1 MRSLLASSRDC
12 LAARSDPLTWEAQLS
27 QPVSVCDVFAHKS
40 VYPAQIHSHGGVDMI
55 EGPTRFFGLDIHKEY
70 FVAVGVNAQREVV
83 FGPQRVSNYRLDDWV
98 SRVLTPQDSVVVEM
112 TTNTYL
118 FYDTL
123 LPQVHSVIAVH
134 SLNVPLVT
142 NVPVKTDKKAALT
155 LAQLHAAGML
165 TGVWI
170 PPQEVRELRA
180 LIARREKMV
189 HLATIAKNRLHSVLH
204 SKHLV
209 LPEQNPFSPEQRTW
223 WESLPLSATEQF
235 LVCSDL
241 DTLAFAQKQVAQA
254 EEHLKQQSAQDER
267 IPLLVQLPGVAML
280 TAITILAAIGD
291 VTRFPTAKKLVG
303 YAGLGTRVHD
313 SGMTHNSG
321 RITKAGRRDLRRAL
335 VNAANHAVEHHPH
348 WKKEFERLEPHLGR
362 SKAVVA
368 IARKLLVAVWHVLSE
383 KTADRFA
390 DPGNVASS
398 LYRFAYKVGVKNL
411 PERQSALAFTREQ
424 LDRLGIGKDLKKI
437 PWGSKPQKLPPSQLL
452 LGQKK

>member
-1 MRSLLASSRDC
+1 MAN
-12 LAARSDPLTWEAQLS
+12 
-27 QPVSVCDVFAHKS
+27 
-40 VYPAQIHSHGGVDMI
+40 
-55 EGPTRFFGLDIHKEY
+55 GPTRFFGLDIHKEY
-70 FVAVGVNAQREVV
+70 FVAVGVDAQREVV
-83 FGPQRVSNYRLDDWV
+83 FGPQRVSNYQLDSWV
-98 SRVLTPQDSVVVEM
+98 SRVITPQDSVVLEM

-123 LPQVHSVIAVH
+123 LPQVHSIISVH
-134 SLNVPLVT
+134 PPSVTLVT
-142 NVPVKTDKKAALT
+142 GAQVKTDKKAALA

-170 PPQEVRELRA
+170 PPHEVRDLRA

-189 HLATIAKNRLHSVLH
+189 RLSTMAKNRLHSILH
-204 SKHLV
+204 RNHLV
-209 LPEQNPFSPEQRTW
+209 LPEKPFSPEQRTW
-223 WESLPLSATEQF
+223 WESLSLSATEQF
-235 LVCSDL
+235 LVRSDL
-241 DTLAFAQKQVAQA
+241 DTLEFAQKQVGQA
-254 EEHLKQQSAQDER
+254 EECLQKESAQDER

-291 VTRFPTAKKLVG
+291 ITRFPNAKKLVG

-321 RITKAGRRDLRRAL
+321 RITKAGRKDLRRAM
-335 VNAANHAVEHHPH
+335 VNAANHAIEYHPH

-390 DPGNVASS
+390 DPGSVARSFYAHA
-398 LYRFAYKVGVKNL
+398 YRVGVRNL
-411 PERQSALAFTREQ
+411 PEGQSALAFTREQ
-424 LDRLGIGKDLKKI
+424 LDRLGIGQDLQEI
-437 PWGSKPQKLPPSQLL
+437 PWGSKPHKLPLSKLL
-452 LGQKK
+452 PEKE